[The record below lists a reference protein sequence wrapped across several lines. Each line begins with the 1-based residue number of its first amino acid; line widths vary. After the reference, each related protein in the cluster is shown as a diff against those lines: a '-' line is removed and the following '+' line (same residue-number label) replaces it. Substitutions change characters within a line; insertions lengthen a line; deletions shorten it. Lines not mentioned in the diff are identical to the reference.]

1 MYRTLIVPL
10 DGSATSELAL
20 PCVALMASATG
31 AAIEL
36 VRVHHLYALEPKAD
50 REWVESIRRDEADY
64 LARTAAYA
72 QLEVACQVSF
82 AVLEGPVVDAIC
94 DYARERDGALI
105 VMSTH
110 GRTGFSR
117 LWFGSVAD
125 GVMHHTSNPVLL
137 VRPPREASEPAE
149 LPLPRG
155 GLILVPLD
163 GSDFA
168 EQVLPHAVALS
179 HAIDGEIFLLQV
191 VQPMPALAPQRSF
204 LYAPPQDLLGGGSTG
219 AVRDRADQYLS
230 DLARNLRLRHAP
242 VTVEY
247 GVQVSENPATA
258 IIECVHA
265 RAPAAVALATHGR
278 GASRLLMG
286 SVADKVL
293 RGGPRVVLL
302 LRPQLRDSEAPAETR
317 RVQEIDVAEGGV
329 RW

>member
-125 GVMHHTSNPVLL
+125 GVMHHTSSPVLL
-137 VRPPREASEPAE
+137 VRPPREASESAE

-191 VQPMPALAPQRSF
+191 VQPMPAPAPQPTF
-204 LYAPPQDLLGGGSTG
+204 PYALSHDLLGGSTR

-230 DLARNLRLRHAP
+230 GLARTLRLRHAP

-302 LRPQLRDSEAPAETR
+302 LRPQLRDREAPAETR
-317 RVQEIDVAEGGV
+317 GVREIDVSEGGV